1 MLRPLLSSPLP
12 HFPRSISSL
21 PPSSYTLTF
30 SRSQGSGGQNV
41 NKLNTR
47 VTLKLDLSGLPYA
60 SRIKEEEKGR
70 VSKDDFLQLTSQVH
84 RTQYANKKDVLE
96 KLQGIL
102 DRAREPVKVR
112 KERGDVIT
120 QEGKGRRRK
129 EKSIRKGRKEN
140 RRFNNKDYD

>member
-12 HFPRSISSL
+12 SFPRSISSL

-47 VTLKLDLSGLPYA
+47 VTLKLDLDNLPYA
-60 SRIKEEEKGR
+60 SRIKDLEKGR
-70 VSKDDFLQLTSQVH
+70 VSKDNCLSLTSQLH
-84 RTQYANKKDVLE
+84 RTQLANKKDVFQ
-96 KLQGIL
+96 KLQDIL
-102 DRAREPVKVR
+102 DKAREPVKVR

-129 EKSIRKGRKEN
+129 EKSVRKGRKEN